1 VFKFFSETP
10 AGDCAA
16 AHREQQ
22 RVAFGPR
29 RLRRITLTPITQKE
43 AITASKKLRQL
54 MFDAPADVK
63 KRYLKAFVSEIVVG
77 KSEIVISGSEDA
89 FAETVSGRLPEHLSA
104 VSVSVRSLAP
114 EWRTVSSITTNWRMA
129 LSY

>member
-1 VFKFFSETP
+1 
-10 AGDCAA
+10 
-16 AHREQQ
+16 
-22 RVAFGPR
+22 
-29 RLRRITLTPITQKE
+29 
-43 AITASKKLRQL
+43 